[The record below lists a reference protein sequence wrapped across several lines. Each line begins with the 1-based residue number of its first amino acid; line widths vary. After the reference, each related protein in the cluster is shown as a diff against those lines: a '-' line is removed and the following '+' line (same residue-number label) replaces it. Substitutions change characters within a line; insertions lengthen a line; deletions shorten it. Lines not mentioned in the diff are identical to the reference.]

1 MAQKPAGKRAR
12 KPKTSPK
19 KTAARAR
26 AGKKPKP
33 APAGGSRDRARDGAQ
48 DRAQDGEGGWAFQ
61 LIETAPYLV
70 SLCQKGRITY
80 LNNTGKK
87 WLGLR
92 SRKKALGQPFHDF
105 VLPEDRKKFKDA
117 VKGLKDADLIMETR
131 LAGVKN
137 KTIFTEMTLQK
148 TDAGGK
154 GSFMIQAHDITER
167 KEDEERILF
176 QANYDEL
183 TGLPNRALFLD
194 RLNQTLANAERTR
207 TNVGV
212 MFIDL
217 DGFKLVNDTLGHDVG
232 DLLLQETSE
241 RLKKCVRN
249 TDTVSRFGGDEFTIL
264 MPNLHDPRDAPLVAS
279 RILESIA
286 QPFHLKGNDSFV
298 STSIGITVYPE
309 DAKEAGDLLRNA
321 DSAMYQAKE
330 RGKANYQFF
339 TDELNR
345 EMKERLILKNGLV
358 QAMEKGEMALFYQPK
373 IDMGSGAITGVEAL
387 MRWNSSELGMISPA
401 RFIPVLQETGMVVEF
416 GEWAIR
422 AACRQHREWLDAGLP
437 PIRVAVN
444 LSARQLREIS
454 FVSVF
459 QNALKEIGVGAESL
473 EIEITESLLMADV
486 ANTVSAIEELH
497 DLGIRVAMDDFGTG
511 YSSLSVLKRFPIDS
525 IKIDQSFVADITT
538 NADDAE
544 IIRAIITIGKT
555 LNRTVVAEGVETQ
568 EQVDMLEKYG
578 CDQIQGYFICPP
590 KPGAELTEFLLEK
603 FIPRRS
609 GPNK

>member
-1 MAQKPAGKRAR
+1 MAQKTAAKPKKKSSRPPAKKSAKKTAR
-12 KPKTSPK
+12 KPRKAEKT
-19 KTAARAR
+19 KTASPA
-26 AGKKPKP
+26 KP
-33 APAGGSRDRARDGAQ
+33 AKPAKSTETDG
-48 DRAQDGEGGWAFQ
+48 DWAFN

-92 SRKKALGQPFHDF
+92 SAKKALGQPFHDF
-105 VLPEDRKKFKDA
+105 VLPEDRKNFKDA

-148 TDAGGK
+148 FKGAGK
-154 GSFMIQAHDITER
+154 GAFMVQAHDITER
-167 KEDEERILF
+167 KEDEERIPF
-176 QANYDEL
+176 QANYDQL
-183 TGLPNRALFLD
+183 TGLPNRSLFLD

-241 RLKKCVRN
+241 RLKECVRN
-249 TDTVSRFGGDEFTIL
+249 TDTVSRLGGDEFTIL
-264 MPNLHDPRDAPLVAS
+264 MPNLHDPRDAPLVAN
-279 RILESIA
+279 RILESVYT
-286 QPFHLKGNDSFV
+286 PFNLKGSDSFV
-298 STSIGITVYPE
+298 SASIGITVYPQ
-309 DAKEAGDLLRNA
+309 DAKSAGDLLRNA

-330 RGKANYQFF
+330 KGKANFQFF
-339 TDELNR
+339 TDDLNR
-345 EMKERLILKNGLV
+345 EMKERLILKNGLIK
-358 QAMEKGEMALFYQPK
+358 AMEKEEMALFYQPK
-373 IDMGSGAITGVEAL
+373 QNLQNGAIAGVEAL
-387 MRWNSSELGMISPA
+387 MRWNSVELGMISPA
-401 RFIPVLQETGMVVEF
+401 RFIPVLQETGLMVEF

-422 AACRQHREWLDAGLP
+422 AACLQHREWLDAGLP
-437 PIRVAVN
+437 PIRIAVN

-459 QNALKEIGVGAESL
+459 KKALKEIGVVSESL
-473 EIEITESLLMADV
+473 EIEITESLLMAD
-486 ANTVSAIEELH
+486 ARNTVTAIEELH
-497 DLGIRVAMDDFGTG
+497 DLGIRVTMDDFGTG

-538 NADDAE
+538 NSDDAE
-544 IIRAIITIGKT
+544 IIRAIVTMGKT
-555 LNRTVVAEGVETQ
+555 LNRTVIAEGVETQ
-568 EQVDMLEKYG
+568 EQIDMLRDYG
-578 CDQIQGYFICPP
+578 CDQIQGYLFCPP
-590 KPGAELTEFLLEK
+590 MPATELTKFLLEK
-603 FIPRRS
+603 
-609 GPNK
+609 NTAAQ

>member
-33 APAGGSRDRARDGAQ
+33 APAGGSRDRARDRAQ

>member
-1 MAQKPAGKRAR
+1 MAQKPAGKKAR

-19 KTAARAR
+19 KTAARPR

-33 APAGGSRDRARDGAQ
+33 APAGGSRAGAQ
-48 DRAQDGEGGWAFQ
+48 DRAQDKEGEWAFQ

-70 SLCQKGRITY
+70 SLCHRGRITY

-92 SRKKALGQPFHDF
+92 SAKKALGQLFHDF
-105 VLPEDRKKFKDA
+105 VLPEDRKNFKDA

-154 GSFMIQAHDITER
+154 GSFMVQAHDITER

-194 RLNQTLANAERTR
+194 RLNQTLANAQRTR

-249 TDTVSRFGGDEFTIL
+249 TDTVSRLGGDEFTIL
-264 MPNLHDPRDAPLVAS
+264 MPNLHDPRDAPLVAT

-286 QPFHLKGNDSFV
+286 EPFHLKGNDSFV

-330 RGKANYQFF
+330 KGKANYQFF

-345 EMKERLILKNGLV
+345 EMKERLILKNGLIK
-358 QAMEKGEMALFYQPK
+358 AMEKKEMALFYQPK
-373 IDMGSGAITGVEAL
+373 LDLGSGAITGVEAL
-387 MRWNSSELGMISPA
+387 MRWNSAELGMISPA

-422 AACRQHREWLDAGLP
+422 AACLQHREWLDGGLP

-459 QNALKEIGVGAESL
+459 ENALKEIGVGAESL
-473 EIEITESLLMADV
+473 EIEITETLLMADV
-486 ANTVSAIEELH
+486 ANTVTAIEELH
-497 DLGIRVAMDDFGTG
+497 NLGIRVAMDDFGTG

-525 IKIDQSFVADITT
+525 IKIDQSFIADITT

-544 IIRAIITIGKT
+544 IIRAIVTMGKT
-555 LNRTVVAEGVETQ
+555 LNRTVVAEGVETR
-568 EQVDMLEKYG
+568 EQVDMLKSYG

-590 KPGAELTEFLLEK
+590 QPAAELTKFLQEK
-603 FIPRRS
+603 LNPGQS
-609 GPNK
+609 APKK